1 MPFGAH
7 IDTGRPPAYPACMTI
22 PPEPPP
28 SGQEHETV
36 STPGV
41 ADGRERQLDP
51 RSVTVERIGGAIGAA
66 LMSLPLVIGTVSGAL
81 FGSLGLAGRVLLV
94 CGGLLIAL
102 LLFARALY
110 WPGLAFRYAFWRAD
124 ERGLRIR
131 RGVIWR
137 TEIFVPKS
145 RVQHTDVSRGPIER
159 GFGLAKLVMHTAG
172 THDASVVL
180 EGLAEADAFA
190 LRDFLID
197 VDGGDAV

>member
-1 MPFGAH
+1 MS
-7 IDTGRPPAYPACMTI
+7 DTPEIPQTPPAISEAPA
-22 PPEPPP
+22 
-28 SGQEHETV
+28 SD
-36 STPGV
+36 V

-51 RSVTVERIGGAIGAA
+51 RSVTVERIGGLIGACLISLPLLIGGISGAVFASIGTAGRLALVGAA
-66 LMSLPLVIGTVSGAL
+66 LLI
-81 FGSLGLAGRVLLV
+81 
-94 CGGLLIAL
+94 IAL
-102 LLFARALY
+102 AFSRAIF
-110 WPGLAFRYAFWRAD
+110 WPGLAYRHASWRAD

-145 RVQHTDVSRGPIER
+145 RVQHTDVSRGPFER
-159 GFGLAKLVMHTAG
+159 GFGLAKLIMHTAG

-180 EGLAEADAFA
+180 EGLAESDAFA

>member
-1 MPFGAH
+1 
-7 IDTGRPPAYPACMTI
+7 
-22 PPEPPP
+22 
-28 SGQEHETV
+28 V
-36 STPGV
+36 
-41 ADGRERQLDP
+41 
-51 RSVTVERIGGAIGAA
+51 GGALI
-66 LMSLPLVIGTVSGAL
+66 
-81 FGSLGLAGRVLLV
+81 
-94 CGGLLIAL
+94 IAL
-102 LLFARALY
+102 LVFSRSVF
-110 WPGLAFRYAFWRAD
+110 WPGIAFRHAWWRAD

-159 GFGLAKLVMHTAG
+159 GFGLAKLIMHTAG

-180 EGLAEADAFA
+180 EGLAEEDAFA

>member
-1 MPFGAH
+1 MNE
-7 IDTGRPPAYPACMTI
+7 
-22 PPEPPP
+22 PPEVPQPPDLAPEALP
-28 SGQEHETV
+28 SEGPPERALT
-36 STPGV
+36 V

-51 RSVTVERIGGAIGAA
+51 RSVTVERIGGLIGA
-66 LMSLPLVIGTVSGAL
+66 SVISVPLLVGGVSGAL
-81 FGSLGLAGRVLLV
+81 FSSAGFAGRVALVGGALLV
-94 CGGLLIAL
+94 AL
-102 LLFARALY
+102 FLFSRSIF
-110 WPGLAFRYAFWRAD
+110 WPGIAYRYAWWRAD

-180 EGLAEADAFA
+180 EGLAEDDAFA

>member
-1 MPFGAH
+1 MS
-7 IDTGRPPAYPACMTI
+7 DSL
-22 PPEPPP
+22 EPPQPP
-28 SGQEHETV
+28 SQAPGAPAPNVANGQ
-36 STPGV
+36 
-41 ADGRERQLDP
+41 DRQLDP
-51 RSVTVERIGGAIGAA
+51 RSVTVERIGGAIGACFIGI
-66 LMSLPLVIGTVSGAL
+66 PLFVGGVSGAV
-81 FGSLGLAGRVLLV
+81 FGSMGLAGRLALV
-94 CGGLLIAL
+94 CGAL
-102 LLFARALY
+102 LVGGLVLLRALA
-110 WPGLAFRYAFWRAD
+110 WPGIAYRHASWRAD

-159 GFGLAKLVMHTAG
+159 GFGLAKLIMHTAG

-180 EGLAEADAFA
+180 GGLAESDAFA